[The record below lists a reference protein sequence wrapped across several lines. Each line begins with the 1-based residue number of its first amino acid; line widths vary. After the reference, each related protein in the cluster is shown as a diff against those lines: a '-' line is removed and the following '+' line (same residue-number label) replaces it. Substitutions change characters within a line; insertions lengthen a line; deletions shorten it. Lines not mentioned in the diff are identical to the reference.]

1 MVSLNGAASK
11 EKIDIPFCRPCL
23 SGGELEYMQESVR
36 ARHISGDG
44 DFTKKCHALLERITG
59 SPKVLLTTSCT
70 HALEMTALLM
80 ELKPGDEVIIPSFAF
95 VSTVNAFALRGV
107 KPIFIDVRFDTL
119 NLDEGRLERMITP
132 NTRAVVALHY
142 AGVGCEMSIIGDIAD
157 RFGIE
162 LVEDNA
168 HGLFGK
174 YRGRNLGTFGSLAAL
189 SFHETKNIT
198 CGEGGALLLNDEEYF
213 EQAEILREKG
223 TNRSQFFRGKVE
235 AYTWVGL
242 GSSYLPSDMLAAF
255 LLAQLE
261 SADAIQA
268 SRKAIWNTYHERLN
282 GWADKAGVKLPSIPG
297 DCRQSYHMFYML
309 CPSKDK
315 RNMLIDHLKSRGIL
329 SVFHYMP
336 LHLSPMGRKWGYQKG
351 DCPVTEDISERLV
364 RLPFFNCLNPEQLH
378 FICDE
383 VLEAGRTW

>member
-1 MVSLNGAASK
+1 MSPITKTTSK
-11 EKIDIPFCRPCL
+11 EKIKIPFCRPCL
-23 SGGELEYMQESVR
+23 GGKELEYIQESVR

-44 DFTKKCHALLERITG
+44 VFTKKCHALLERMTE
-59 SPKVLLTTSCT
+59 SHKVLLTTSCT

-107 KPIFIDVRFDTL
+107 KPVFIDVRPDTL
-119 NLDEGRLERMITP
+119 NLDENHLERLITP
-132 NTRAVVALHY
+132 KTKAVVALHY
-142 AGVGCEMSIIGDIAD
+142 AGVGCEMNIIGDIAG
-157 RFGIE
+157 RSGIE

-174 YRGRNLGTFGSLAAL
+174 YKGRNLGTFGSMAAL

-198 CGEGGALLLNDEEYF
+198 CGEGGALLLNDEKYF

-223 TNRSQFFRGKVE
+223 TNRTQFFRGKVG

-261 SADAIQA
+261 SAEDIQA
-268 SRKAIWNTYHERLN
+268 SRKTIWNTYHERLN
-282 GWADKAGVKLPSIPG
+282 GWADQAGVKLPSIPD

-309 CPSKDK
+309 CPSNEK

-329 SVFHYMP
+329 SVFHYVP

-351 DCPVTEDISERLV
+351 DCPVTEDISGRLV
-364 RLPFFNCLNPEQLH
+364 RLPFFNCLNSEQLKV
-378 FICDE
+378 ICDA
-383 VLEAGRTW
+383 VLEAGRNW